1 MNVME
6 ELSELCKADSE
17 LFKYL
22 LDQKEVDYPTLK
34 EWDSELANY
43 LGNDEND
50 DEEEPPIVQWYN
62 GLITVELLLET
73 AA

>member
-1 MNVME
+1 MDGLV
-6 ELSELCKADSE
+6 ELYKADSE

-34 EWDSELANY
+34 EWDSELADY

-50 DEEEPPIVQWYN
+50 DEEEEEPPIVQWYN

-73 AA
+73 VA